1 MHEPINAAQD
11 ISKSTFGPDDSLL
24 WEAVLCVLKGLVAS
38 LESTY

>member
-11 ISKSTFGPDDSLL
+11 ISKSTFGPDNSLL
-24 WEAVLCVLKGLVAS
+24 WEAVLCVLGLVAS